1 MANTVKELHQPLKRS
16 LSKNVSSKTMDIS
29 PVVTPRGSMSYG
41 DTSITSTSSVDF
53 GAKSSTA
60 RVSLLLLA
68 FGGGSCMEDRDCSGA
83 KNSTPPPL
91 PPRNAGS
98 TPPPLP
104 PRNMGSTPPPLP
116 PRNMGSTPPPLPP
129 RPTSY
134 PASSVPSVGIVYLET
149 KDIKMSHKALIAICK
164 GCRKVVKKGK
174 GAVEWMNDVRTDPR
188 TRETLQACLDFL
200 GALQEFA

>member
-1 MANTVKELHQPLKRS
+1 MLFQVSGIGSMTKAVQELQQPLKRS
-16 LSKNVSSKTMDIS
+16 SSKNVSSKTIDVS

-41 DTSITSTSSVDF
+41 STSITSTSSMDF
-53 GAKSSTA
+53 GTKS
-60 RVSLLLLA
+60 
-68 FGGGSCMEDRDCSGA
+68 
-83 KNSTPPPL
+83 
-91 PPRNAGS
+91 S

-134 PASSVPSVGIVYLET
+134 PASSVPSVGIVYLEA

-164 GCRKVVKKGK
+164 GGRKVIKKGK
-174 GAVEWMNDVRTDPR
+174 GTMEWMNDVRTDPR
-188 TRETLQACLDFL
+188 TRETLQAWLDLL
-200 GALQEFA
+200 GALKEFA